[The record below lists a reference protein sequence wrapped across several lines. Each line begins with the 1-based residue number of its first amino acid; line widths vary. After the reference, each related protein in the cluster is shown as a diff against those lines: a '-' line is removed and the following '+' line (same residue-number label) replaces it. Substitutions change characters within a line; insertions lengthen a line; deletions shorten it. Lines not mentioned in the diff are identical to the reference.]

1 MKMSRPGSIFMQGL
15 TKFRHRSLYANL
27 VNDRVAP
34 FFSSYI
40 TESEMSVDLRT
51 NQISPRYV
59 GMDVLIGSRGLST
72 YQGSKNENQCLSPA
86 VCRKVLCG
94 VKQAA
99 KYTAAPFLFPIVFAV
114 FLINS
119 NIQTSKSTKR
129 QLLHRKNTAKLL
141 DVDSSINHLLPS
153 VGSQQGTEPLTQS
166 TLAGD
171 QTMELAPSRRP
182 LKLDPRQREMATHL
196 NALGFEKY
204 PVYIRGDTNSHAA
217 IIVRKERKSFEEGWA
232 VLWHWARGFEV

>member
-1 MKMSRPGSIFMQGL
+1 MP
-15 TKFRHRSLYANL
+15 
-27 VNDRVAP
+27 
-34 FFSSYI
+34 I
-40 TESEMSVDLRT
+40 TS
-51 NQISPRYV
+51 
-59 GMDVLIGSRGLST
+59 
-72 YQGSKNENQCLSPA
+72 CLSESSLWRKTG
-86 VCRKVLCG
+86 RKVHCGTIPLPNRLCSLPH
-94 VKQAA
+94 QLQYSDIQEHEAA
-99 KYTAAPFLFPIVFAV
+99 ASSSKEHGETPRCRLIDQPSTPI
-114 FLINS
+114 
-119 NIQTSKSTKR
+119 
-129 QLLHRKNTAKLL
+129 
-141 DVDSSINHLLPS
+141 